1 MHRHQRT
8 VYCQPADRQSTIISL
23 CTTILWIDV
32 VLEIGRP
39 NNIYAT
45 NALRAAGDVN
55 FPFIIGVIVMWSVAV
70 AFGYVLGITLGL
82 GIIGMWWAFVLDE
95 NIRGILFSIRWRS
108 KKWQT
113 KGFVNN

>member
-1 MHRHQRT
+1 
-8 VYCQPADRQSTIISL
+8 
-23 CTTILWIDV
+23 
-32 VLEIGRP
+32 
-39 NNIYAT
+39 
-45 NALRAAGDVN
+45 
-55 FPFIIGVIVMWSVAV
+55 MWSVAV